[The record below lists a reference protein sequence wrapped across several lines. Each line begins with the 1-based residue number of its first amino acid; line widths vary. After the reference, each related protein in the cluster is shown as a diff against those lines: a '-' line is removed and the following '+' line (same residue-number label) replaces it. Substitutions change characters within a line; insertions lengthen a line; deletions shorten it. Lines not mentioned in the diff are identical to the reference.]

1 MGAQQKSVIERV
13 RGCVCG
19 KESVRVWERVLR
31 GSEKMQVERQTLL
44 SYLTDTSRTQDVL
57 LLIYSLSLSL
67 STSLSLHVT
76 LTLGLSLSYFRHRYH
91 LCSFPILN
99 STAKDVQLT
108 LFFLSLTSLFL
119 TFLSF
124 FLFMSTSVSLLYF
137 SFHLSFSPMLILI
150 SFHPCLIYLSH
161 SLSYFYHIF

>member
-67 STSLSLHVT
+67 SLSLSMSLLLWVSLSL
-76 LTLGLSLSYFRHRYH
+76 LLSASLSSQFFSNFELY
-91 LCSFPILN
+91 CKGCAANSFLFVLN
-99 STAKDVQLT
+99 FSLSQFP
-108 LFFLSLTSLFL
+108 LFFSVHVYICFPSV
-119 TFLSF
+119 
-124 FLFMSTSVSLLYF
+124 FLFSFILF
-137 SFHLSFSPMLILI
+137 SNANFDFFPLSRAS
-150 SFHPCLIYLSH
+150 
-161 SLSYFYHIF
+161 